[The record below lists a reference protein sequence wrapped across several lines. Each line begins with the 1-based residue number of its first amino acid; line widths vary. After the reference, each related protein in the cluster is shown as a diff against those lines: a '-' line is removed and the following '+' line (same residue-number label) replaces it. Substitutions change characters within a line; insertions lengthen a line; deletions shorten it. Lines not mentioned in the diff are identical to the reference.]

1 MKKSKKI
8 IITILSIICI
18 IFIVIIGYKIY
29 EYCTE
34 FRLDNTNKYK
44 VTTDTRFLTMRN
56 DGGSH
61 DDIYYGIDLEKRK
74 VSKYREIFKAN
85 LGSRI
90 FRFIHIRK
98 IEFSK
103 DLTENDV
110 NKLEILLSNTSLEE
124 YNEEYTR
131 DKEEQSTEKSNEQR
145 LNPGTYTSSYWYTVE
160 NMNYGEID
168 VYGESFKEA
177 FLDIVEN

>member
-34 FRLDNTNKYK
+34 FHLDNANKYL
-44 VTTDTRFLTMRN
+44 VNTNNRSI
-56 DGGSH
+56 GGNA
-61 DDIYYGIDLEKRK
+61 DNIYYGVDLEKAK
-74 VSKYREIFKAN
+74 VTKYEELVSTGISIRIIHNKN
-85 LGSRI
+85 LS
-90 FRFIHIRK
+90 
-98 IEFSK
+98 
-103 DLTENDV
+103 ENEV
-110 NKLEILLSNTSLEE
+110 NELSVLLSKESLEV
-124 YNEEYTR
+124 YNEENIK
-131 DKEEQSTEKSNEQR
+131 DKEEQSTKRSNEQEIS
-145 LNPGTYTSSYWYTVE
+145 PADITYSTCFKVE

-168 VYGESFKEA
+168 VYGFSFQET

>member
-8 IITILSIICI
+8 IIAILSIICVVI
-18 IFIVIIGYKIY
+18 LVIIGYKIY
-29 EYCTE
+29 EYCTG

-61 DDIYYGIDLEKRK
+61 DDIYYGIDIEKRN
-74 VSKYREIFKAN
+74 VTKYHEFINKNLSSIF
-85 LGSRI
+85 
-90 FRFIHIRK
+90 HINTRR

-103 DLTENDV
+103 DLTENDA

-124 YNEEYTR
+124 YNEEYM
-131 DKEEQSTEKSNEQR
+131 KEEEEQSAEKSNTQG
-145 LNPGTYTSSYWYTVE
+145 LHPGTFTISSYYYTVE

-168 VYGESFKEA
+168 VYGESFKEV

>member
-1 MKKSKKI
+1 MKRLKKSVI
-8 IITILSIICI
+8 IILSILFI
-18 IFIVIIGYKIY
+18 ILIVFIGYKIY

-85 LGSRI
+85 FGSSI
-90 FRFIHIRK
+90 FRFIHTRR

-110 NKLEILLSNTSLEE
+110 KELEKLLSNTSLEK
-124 YNEEYTR
+124 YNEEYAK
-131 DKEEQSTEKSNEQR
+131 DKEKQSTEKSNEQR

>member
-34 FRLDNTNKYK
+34 FHLDNANKYL
-44 VTTDTRFLTMRN
+44 VTTDTKFLTMRN

-61 DDIYYGIDLEKRK
+61 EDIYYGIDLNKRK
-74 VSKYREIFKAN
+74 VTKYYEIIRAN
-85 LGSRI
+85 MSSI
-90 FRFIHIRK
+90 FHINTRA
-98 IEFSK
+98 IEFNK
-103 DLTENDV
+103 NLTENDV
-110 NKLEILLSNTSLEE
+110 NELEILLSNTSLEE

-145 LNPGTYTSSYWYTVE
+145 LNPGMYTSSYWYTVE